1 MSGMFSDL
9 LLKAQEQS
17 EKQRLLFLFAK
28 TDETNKSRK
37 REDKKGSIEPKMV
50 VDKLPDEL
58 SEFSALVKEADGINK
73 DWDFVFIASLGGDS
87 NTPPTTEAAE
97 PYLNKMTND
106 VMTGNNI
113 FRYVVFDRNENPI
126 EITAN

>member
-28 TDETNKSRK
+28 TDEINKSRK

-58 SEFSALVKEADGINK
+58 SEFSALVKEADSINK

>member
-9 LLKAQEQS
+9 LLKAHEQS

-50 VDKLPDEL
+50 VDKLPD
-58 SEFSALVKEADGINK
+58 
-73 DWDFVFIASLGGDS
+73 
-87 NTPPTTEAAE
+87 
-97 PYLNKMTND
+97 
-106 VMTGNNI
+106 
-113 FRYVVFDRNENPI
+113 
-126 EITAN
+126 

>member
-9 LLKAQEQS
+9 LLKAHEQS

-58 SEFSALVKEADGINK
+58 S
-73 DWDFVFIASLGGDS
+73 
-87 NTPPTTEAAE
+87 
-97 PYLNKMTND
+97 
-106 VMTGNNI
+106 
-113 FRYVVFDRNENPI
+113 
-126 EITAN
+126 

>member
-9 LLKAQEQS
+9 LLKAQEQT

-58 SEFSALVKEADGINK
+58 SEFSDSFQQKHLENSIIKKERGGPFGNRPFLHVDASQSIRRLLHQARSGRVYQMPAAAVCLAPFQMAPAD
-73 DWDFVFIASLGGDS
+73 
-87 NTPPTTEAAE
+87 PT
-97 PYLNKMTND
+97 L
-106 VMTGNNI
+106 
-113 FRYVVFDRNENPI
+113 
-126 EITAN
+126 